1 MSLRLI
7 RRLVAL
13 LLSVLFLAG
22 CASVPE
28 SRVGVPPRDALDSF
42 VLEGRFSLYQEAKS
56 YSGRMSWT
64 HTAARS
70 EMLLSSPFGQGIA
83 EIVTDERGA
92 RMTLSDGKTH
102 AAQDAE
108 TLTRNVLG
116 YPLPLALLAD
126 WVRGRAE
133 AGEKH
138 LDALG
143 RLANLRHDGWRV
155 DYSYGDSDP
164 ASPPVR
170 IVAQRHGDFE
180 LRLLIEEWSRL

>member
-1 MSLRLI
+1 MTECFIKRF
-7 RRLVAL
+7 VAL
-13 LLSVLFLAG
+13 LLGLLLLAG
-22 CASVPE
+22 CVSVPP

-42 VLEGRFSLYQEAKS
+42 VLEGRFSLYQESKS

-64 HTAARS
+64 HTGARS

-92 RMTLSDGKTH
+92 RMTLSDGKVH
-102 AAQDAE
+102 AASDAE
-108 TLTRNVLG
+108 TLTKNVLG

-126 WVRGRAE
+126 WVRGRAGP
-133 AGEKH
+133 GETR

-143 RLANLRHDGWRV
+143 RLEHLRHDGWRV

-164 ASPPVR
+164 GSPPVR
-170 IVAQRHGDFE
+170 IVAQRNGDFE